1 MTFSASTCLTDLSGA
16 NLTDPIKFYSDVNNF
31 LFEFNSANLSQL
43 TGSSCPFILT
53 NIPDGTKVVKIVSE
67 NNYCANID
75 VEKLDCGVFDFQLI
89 TDNDVSKIIATA
101 LKSSNVEPTDYK
113 INWYGP
119 NNTTNLVFSSGK
131 GNKYSYDFTHPINQ
145 PVEGGTYFPVVENV
159 FIDNKSFS
167 NTG

>member
-1 MTFSASTCLTDLSGA
+1 MAFSASTCLTDLSGA

-43 TGSSCPFILT
+43 TGTSCPFILT

-75 VEKLDCGVFDFQLI
+75 VEKLDCGFFDFQLV
-89 TDNDVSKIIATA
+89 TNNDVSRIIAAA

-113 INWYGP
+113 INCADCNCFLFLTLG
-119 NNTTNLVFSSGK
+119 
-131 GNKYSYDFTHPINQ
+131 
-145 PVEGGTYFPVVENV
+145 
-159 FIDNKSFS
+159 FS
-167 NTG
+167 NSLRLRRFCNCLVSATFLLSIFRARSSESAPLTLIINIY